1 MVESLWVKIREGST
15 KDMVG
20 VYYRPPDQGE
30 PVEEAFL
37 LQLQEAR
44 SQALV
49 PAEGKTK
56 QTNKKKPRQAASS
69 PGDSW
74 DLLTTTF

>member
-37 LQLQEAR
+37 VQLQEVSC
-44 SQALV
+44 SQTLILM
-49 PAEGKTK
+49 
-56 QTNKKKPRQAASS
+56 
-69 PGDSW
+69 GDFNHTGICW
-74 DLLTTTF
+74 ENNVMICK